1 MFAHVASQRQARRS
15 RSRDWTSVRTLAG
28 LCLVLA
34 ASAFLAAPAAAKPD
48 PIRAVV
54 GVRSV
59 VPAEARTAG
68 SLGTE
73 RQGNGIVID
82 AKGLVLT
89 IGYLIME
96 AQSAEIYGPDGKTVP
111 AAIVAY
117 DHQTGFGLLRAT
129 APLNVEP
136 VELGSAT
143 DLKMGARVLAV
154 GYGGARPVVPAQV
167 VSRRAFAGYWEYL
180 LDGAI
185 FTMPPHPTFGG
196 AALIAEDGKL
206 VGIGSLFVNDAIEPS
221 VLAPGNMFIPIDLL
235 KPILSDLVASGR
247 SSGPPKPW
255 IGVHVAESHGRVV
268 VVRTSDE
275 GPAKAAG
282 IAPGDIIL
290 GVGGKRVTSIED
302 FLRKAWAQGNAGTTV
317 PLDVIKADT
326 PNPEVT
332 HVKVQSIDRHR
343 WLKIHRGF

>member
-1 MFAHVASQRQARRS
+1 MFANVAPQGHRRS
-15 RSRDWTSVRTLAG
+15 RSRYRPSIRAAAG
-28 LCLVLA
+28 LCLAVA
-34 ASAFLAAPAAAKPD
+34 VSAFCAAPAAAKPD

-96 AQSAEIYGPDGKTVP
+96 AQSAEIHGPDGKTVP

-129 APLNVEP
+129 APLGIEP
-136 VELGSAT
+136 VELGSAA

-154 GYGGARPVVPAQV
+154 GYDGPRPVVPAQV
-167 VSRRAFAGYWEYL
+167 VSRRSFAGYWEYL

-196 AALIAEDGKL
+196 AALFAEDGKL
-206 VGIGSLFVNDAIEPS
+206 VGVGSLFVNDAIEPS

-247 SSGPPKPW
+247 SAGPPKPW
-255 IGVHVAESHGRVV
+255 IGVHVAESQGRVI

-282 IAPGDIIL
+282 IVPGDIII
-290 GVGGKRVTSIED
+290 GVAGKRVTSVED

-317 PLDVIKADT
+317 PLDVIKTDT
-326 PNPEVT
+326 PGPEVT
-332 HVKVQSIDRHR
+332 QVKVRSIDRHR

>member
-1 MFAHVASQRQARRS
+1 MFANVAPQRQSRRS
-15 RSRDWTSVRTLAG
+15 RSPIRAIAG
-28 LCLVLA
+28 LCFAVA
-34 ASAFLAAPAAAKPD
+34 AFAFFVAPAAAKPD

-54 GVRSV
+54 GVRAV

-96 AQSAEIYGPDGKTVP
+96 AQSAEIHGADGKTVP

-129 APLNVEP
+129 APLGIEP
-136 VELGSAT
+136 VELGSAA

-154 GYGGARPVVPAQV
+154 GYGGPRPVVPAQV
-167 VSRRAFAGYWEYL
+167 VSRRSFAGYWEYL

-185 FTMPPHPTFGG
+185 FTMPPHPIFGG

-206 VGIGSLFVNDAIEPS
+206 VGVGSLFVNDAIEPS

-235 KPILSDLVASGR
+235 KPILPDLLTSGR
-247 SSGPPKPW
+247 SADPPKPW
-255 IGVHVAESHGRVV
+255 IGVHVAESQGRVV

-282 IAPGDIIL
+282 IAPGDIII
-290 GVGGKRVTSIED
+290 GVDGKRVTSIED
-302 FLRKAWAQGNAGTTV
+302 FLRKTWAQGSAGTAV
-317 PLDVIKADT
+317 PLDIVKADT

-332 HVKVQSIDRHR
+332 HIKVQSIDRHR

>member
-1 MFAHVASQRQARRS
+1 MFANVAPQRQTRRS
-15 RSRDWTSVRTLAG
+15 RSPIRAIAG
-28 LCLVLA
+28 LCLAVA
-34 ASAFLAAPAAAKPD
+34 AFAFAAAPAAAKPD

-54 GVRSV
+54 GVRAV
-59 VPAEARTAG
+59 VPAEARTAH

-129 APLNVEP
+129 APLGIEP
-136 VELGSAT
+136 VELGSAA

-154 GYGGARPVVPAQV
+154 GYGGPRPVVPAQV
-167 VSRRAFAGYWEYL
+167 VSRRSFAGYWEYL

-185 FTMPPHPTFGG
+185 FTMPPHPVFGG

-206 VGIGSLFVNDAIEPS
+206 VGVGSLFVNDAIEPS

-235 KPILSDLVASGR
+235 KPILPDLLTSGR
-247 SSGPPKPW
+247 SAAPPKPW
-255 IGVHVAESHGRVV
+255 IGVHVAEAQGRVV

-282 IAPGDIIL
+282 IVPGDIII
-290 GVGGKRVTSIED
+290 GVDGKRVTSIED
-302 FLRKAWAQGNAGTTV
+302 FLRKAWAQGSAGTAV
-317 PLDVIKADT
+317 PLDIVKANT

-343 WLKIHRGF
+343 WLKIHRGY